1 MINLQNLT
9 TEKRNEKTMNLDQ
22 LSIDEAMKLMNEEDQ
37 NVALAVKEA
46 LPKIKPI
53 IESTIEAFNKG
64 GRLFYIGAGTSGR
77 LGILD
82 ASECVPTFG
91 VSPEMVQG
99 IIAGGKKAMTIAVEG
114 AEDSLD
120 LGKED
125 LEKAN
130 LTSNDIVVG
139 IAASGRTP
147 YVIGALEYA
156 NKIGATTATISCNK
170 NAQISK
176 YAKYPVEVDA
186 GPEFLTGS
194 TRLKAG
200 TTQKLILNMISTIS
214 MIGIGKVYKNLMV
227 DVQPTNS
234 KLVERSKRI
243 IMEATN
249 CDYETAQKSL
259 EIGGDVK
266 TAIVMILTGS
276 SKEEAKQKLENNKGF
291 IRQAIR

>member
-9 TEKRNEKTMNLDQ
+9 TEKRNEKTMNLDE
-22 LSIDEAMKLMNEEDQ
+22 LSIDDAMKIMNEEDQ
-37 NVALAVKEA
+37 KVALAVKEV
-46 LPKIKPI
+46 LPQIKPI
-53 IESTIEAFNKG
+53 IEETIKSFNKN

-99 IIAGGKKAMTIAVEG
+99 IIAGGKKAMTMAVEG
-114 AEDSLD
+114 AEDSLE

-125 LEKAN
+125 LQKAN

-170 NAQISK
+170 NSEISK
-176 YAKYPVEVDA
+176 YATYSVEVDA
-186 GPEFLTGS
+186 GAEFLTGS
-194 TRLKAG
+194 TRLKSG

-227 DVQPTNS
+227 DVQPTNG
-234 KLVERSKRI
+234 KLIERSRRI
-243 IMEATN
+243 IMEATD
-249 CDYETAQKSL
+249 CDYDTAKDYL
-259 EIGGDVK
+259 EKGGDVK
-266 TAIVMILTGS
+266 TAIVMILTKT
-276 SKEEAKQKLENNKGF
+276 SKEEAKENLSRSKGF
-291 IRQAIR
+291 VKDAIR

>member
-9 TEKRNEKTMNLDQ
+9 TEKRNEKTMNLDE
-22 LSIDEAMKLMNEEDQ
+22 LSIDDAMKIMNEEDQ
-37 NVALAVKEA
+37 KVALAVKEV
-46 LPKIKPI
+46 LPQIKPI
-53 IESTIEAFNKG
+53 IEETIKSFNKN

-99 IIAGGKKAMTIAVEG
+99 IIAGGKKAMTMAVEG
-114 AEDSLD
+114 AEDSLE

-125 LEKAN
+125 LQKAC
-130 LTSNDIVVG
+130 LTSNDIVIG

-170 NAQISK
+170 NSEISK
-176 YAKYPVEVDA
+176 YATYSVEVDA
-186 GPEFLTGS
+186 GAEFLTGS
-194 TRLKAG
+194 TRLKSG

-227 DVQPTNS
+227 DVQPTNG
-234 KLVERSKRI
+234 KLIERSRRI
-243 IMEATN
+243 IMEVTD
-249 CDYETAQKSL
+249 CDYDTAKDYL
-259 EIGGDVK
+259 EKGGDVK
-266 TAIVMILTGS
+266 TAIVMILTKT
-276 SKEEAKQKLENNKGF
+276 SKEEAKENLSRSKGF
-291 IRQAIR
+291 VKDAIR

>member
-9 TEKRNEKTMNLDQ
+9 TEKRNEKTMNLDE
-22 LSIDEAMKLMNEEDQ
+22 LSIDDAMKIMNEEDQ
-37 NVALAVKEA
+37 KVALAVKEV
-46 LPKIKPI
+46 LPQIKPI
-53 IESTIEAFNKG
+53 IEETIKSFNKN

-99 IIAGGKKAMTIAVEG
+99 IIAGGKKAMTMAVEG
-114 AEDSLD
+114 AEDSLE

-125 LEKAN
+125 LQKAC
-130 LTSNDIVVG
+130 LTSNDIVIG

-170 NAQISK
+170 NSEISK
-176 YAKYPVEVDA
+176 YATYSVEVDA
-186 GPEFLTGS
+186 GAEFLTGS
-194 TRLKAG
+194 TRLKSG

-227 DVQPTNS
+227 DVQPTNG
-234 KLVERSKRI
+234 KLIERSRRI
-243 IMEATN
+243 IMEATD
-249 CDYETAQKSL
+249 CDYDTAKDYL
-259 EIGGDVK
+259 EKGGDVK
-266 TAIVMILTGS
+266 TAIVMILTKT
-276 SKEEAKQKLENNKGF
+276 SKEEAKENLSRSKGF
-291 IRQAIR
+291 VKDAIR

>member
-9 TEKRNEKTMNLDQ
+9 TEKRNEKTMNLDE
-22 LSIDEAMKLMNEEDQ
+22 LSIDDAMKIMNEEDQ
-37 NVALAVKEA
+37 KVALAVKEV
-46 LPKIKPI
+46 LPQIKPI
-53 IESTIEAFNKG
+53 IEETIKSFNKN

-99 IIAGGKKAMTIAVEG
+99 IIAGGKKAMTMAVEG

-125 LEKAN
+125 LQKAN

-170 NAQISK
+170 NSEISK
-176 YAKYPVEVDA
+176 YATYSVEVDA
-186 GPEFLTGS
+186 GAEFLTGS
-194 TRLKAG
+194 TRLKSG

-227 DVQPTNS
+227 DVQPTNG
-234 KLVERSKRI
+234 KLIERSRRI
-243 IMEATN
+243 IMEATD
-249 CDYETAQKSL
+249 CDYDTAKDYL
-259 EIGGDVK
+259 EKGGDVK
-266 TAIVMILTGS
+266 TAIVMILTKT
-276 SKEEAKQKLENNKGF
+276 SKEEAKENLSRSKGF
-291 IRQAIR
+291 VKDAIR

>member
-9 TEKRNEKTMNLDQ
+9 TEKRNEKTMNLDE
-22 LSIDEAMKLMNEEDQ
+22 LSIDDAMKIMNEEDQ
-37 NVALAVKEA
+37 KVALAVKEV
-46 LPKIKPI
+46 LPQIKPI
-53 IESTIEAFNKG
+53 IEETIKSFNKN

-99 IIAGGKKAMTIAVEG
+99 IIAGGRKAMTMAVEG

-125 LEKAN
+125 LQKAN

-170 NAQISK
+170 NSEISK
-176 YAKYPVEVDA
+176 YATYSVEVDA
-186 GPEFLTGS
+186 GAEFLTGS
-194 TRLKAG
+194 TRLKSG

-227 DVQPTNS
+227 DVQPTNG
-234 KLVERSKRI
+234 KLIERSRRI
-243 IMEATN
+243 IMEATD
-249 CDYETAQKSL
+249 CDYDTAKDYL
-259 EIGGDVK
+259 EKGGDVK
-266 TAIVMILTGS
+266 TAIVMILTKT
-276 SKEEAKQKLENNKGF
+276 SKEEAKENLSRSKGF
-291 IRQAIR
+291 VKDAIR

>member
-9 TEKRNEKTMNLDQ
+9 TEKRNEKTMNLDE
-22 LSIDEAMKLMNEEDQ
+22 LSIDDAIKIMNEEDQ
-37 NVALAVKEA
+37 KVALAVKEV
-46 LPKIKPI
+46 LPQIKPI
-53 IESTIEAFNKG
+53 IEETIKSFNKN

-99 IIAGGKKAMTIAVEG
+99 IIAGGRKAMTMAVEG

-125 LEKAN
+125 LQKAN

-170 NAQISK
+170 NSEISK
-176 YAKYPVEVDA
+176 YATYSVEVDA
-186 GPEFLTGS
+186 GAEFLTGS
-194 TRLKAG
+194 TRLKSG

-227 DVQPTNS
+227 DVQPTNG
-234 KLVERSKRI
+234 KLIERSRRI
-243 IMEATN
+243 IMEATD
-249 CDYETAQKSL
+249 CDYDTAKDYL
-259 EIGGDVK
+259 EKGGDVK
-266 TAIVMILTGS
+266 TAIVMILTKT
-276 SKEEAKQKLENNKGF
+276 SKEEAKENLSRSKGF
-291 IRQAIR
+291 VKDAIR